1 MKTPTK
7 AELYSQI
14 AELQKQCTKLQE
26 TIERDQRKEWERR
39 RPDAVAFFYKVM
51 ERTFPGMVKNVQLE
65 HIDSGGYWFS
75 FELINDD
82 RRQTYAVRH
91 TDIFRK

>member
-7 AELYSQI
+7 SELYTQI
-14 AELQKQCTKLQE
+14 KELQRQNIKLQE
-26 TIERDQRKEWERR
+26 TLERDQRKEWERR
-39 RPDAVAFFYKVM
+39 RPDAVACFYKVM
-51 ERTFPGMVKNVQLE
+51 EQTFPGMVKNVQLE
-65 HIDSGGYWFS
+65 HIDGGGYWFT

-91 TDIFRK
+91 TDI

>member
-7 AELYSQI
+7 AELYTQI
-14 AELQKQCTKLQE
+14 KELQRQNIKLQE
-26 TIERDQRKEWERR
+26 TLEREQRKEWERR

-65 HIDSGGYWFS
+65 HIDGGGYWFT
-75 FELINDD
+75 FELTNDD

-91 TDIFRK
+91 TDI